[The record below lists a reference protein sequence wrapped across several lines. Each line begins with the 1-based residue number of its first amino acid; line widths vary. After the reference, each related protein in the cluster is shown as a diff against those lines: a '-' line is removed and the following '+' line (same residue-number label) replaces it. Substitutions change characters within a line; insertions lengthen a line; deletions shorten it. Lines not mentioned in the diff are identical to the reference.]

1 MRFLNYLSI
10 VAAAALSI
18 NVASAESDEL
28 VFVSWGGSYQ
38 DAIREAWL
46 KPFSKETGVNILE
59 ETGPDTAKVKAMVDS
74 GSVTWD
80 IITDGEA
87 GVLQGARAGL
97 IEEITSEMVNQ
108 DHVYPQMRNPYGVPS
123 EVFST
128 VYGFSTEA
136 FPDGGLQPSSWA
148 DFFDVEKFPG
158 KRALRARPGTILEA
172 ALMADGVP
180 NDQVHKILNTTEG
193 QDRAFKK
200 IEEIRPHVALWWT
213 AGAQPAQALGSG
225 EVVMSNGW
233 NGRLQTGI
241 DNGLPIKIVWNGAV
255 AELGYFMLVKGS
267 PNRDAAI
274 KLLSHMVSP
283 AAQAEFH
290 KYVSYGPITPKAWDS
305 IPKESWSRLPSSPE
319 ILKQSVFLD
328 AQWWVENGDAMRER
342 YQATI
347 SQ

>member
-10 VAAAALSI
+10 VAAAALSV
-18 NVASAESDEL
+18 NVASAASDEL

-180 NDQVHKILNTTEG
+180 NDQVH
-193 QDRAFKK
+193 
-200 IEEIRPHVALWWT
+200 
-213 AGAQPAQALGSG
+213 
-225 EVVMSNGW
+225 
-233 NGRLQTGI
+233 
-241 DNGLPIKIVWNGAV
+241 
-255 AELGYFMLVKGS
+255 
-267 PNRDAAI
+267 
-274 KLLSHMVSP
+274 
-283 AAQAEFH
+283 
-290 KYVSYGPITPKAWDS
+290 
-305 IPKESWSRLPSSPE
+305 E
-319 ILKQSVFLD
+319 ILGLQKD
-328 AQWWVENGDAMRER
+328 
-342 YQATI
+342 
-347 SQ
+347 